1 VSVIMQDACDPDSFN
16 AVIGAGACVRNG
28 GMKFDAFI
36 EQLTKLGFVGP
47 WHFAPKSV
55 TARTGQ
61 EFLVMNQGGETHTFT
76 EVEEFG
82 GGIVADLNERMHLS
96 TVAPECKALEQ
107 DDFVAP
113 GQTYREEIEESGH
126 EKYQC
131 CIHPWMRLEANITEA
146 QGR

>member
-1 VSVIMQDACDPDSFN
+1 MQDACDPDSFN

-96 TVAPECKALEQ
+96 TVAPECKALE
-107 DDFVAP
+107 
-113 GQTYREEIEESGH
+113 SGH